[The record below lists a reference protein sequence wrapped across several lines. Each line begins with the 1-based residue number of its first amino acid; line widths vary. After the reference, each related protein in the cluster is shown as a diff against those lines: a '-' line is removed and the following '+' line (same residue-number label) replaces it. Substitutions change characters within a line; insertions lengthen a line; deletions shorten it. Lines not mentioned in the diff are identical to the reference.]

1 MRHGVYT
8 KRMVD
13 DDEVDD
19 LPEEPAEREAE
30 RRKFVERL
38 LPELIKRVVE
48 AGVVKLS
55 EGPENLRHFVH
66 EMRLPK
72 EIANYL
78 FAQIDE
84 TKNGLYRVVAKEIRD
99 FLEHTNLAEELTNA
113 LTKLSFEI
121 KTEIRFVP
129 NDASS
134 RMFPKPEVKS
144 EVKLADDDKPKVVPV
159 RAVAAPAKKDER
171 PRRRSR

>member
-1 MRHGVYT
+1 MI
-8 KRMVD
+8 D
-13 DDEVDD
+13 DDPDD
-19 LPEEPAEREAE
+19 PLEETGERDAE

-48 AGVVKLS
+48 AGVVKLA
-55 EGPENLRHFVH
+55 EGPENLRHFMQ

-72 EIANYL
+72 EIANYV

-99 FLEHTNLAEELTNA
+99 FLEHTNLAEEITNA

-129 NDASS
+129 NDSPS
-134 RMFPKPEVKS
+134 RLFPKPEVKS
-144 EVKLADDDKPKVVPV
+144 EVAIAEKEKPATVPT
-159 RAVAAPAKKDER
+159 RASPPQR
-171 PRRRSR
+171 QRRRSR

>member
-1 MRHGVYT
+1 MI
-8 KRMVD
+8 D
-13 DDEVDD
+13 DDPDD
-19 LPEEPAEREAE
+19 LPDEPEEKEAE
-30 RRKFVERL
+30 RRKFTERL

-48 AGVVKLS
+48 AGVVKLA

-72 EIANYL
+72 DVANYL

-84 TKNGLYRVVAKEIRD
+84 TKNGLYRVVAREIRD
-99 FLEHTNLAEELTNA
+99 FLEHTNIAEEVTNA

-129 NDASS
+129 NDAPS
-134 RMFPKPEVKS
+134 RLFPKPDVKS
-144 EVKLADDDKPKVVPV
+144 EVKLGSEPEPAP
-159 RAVAAPAKKDER
+159 AAAPTRAASTRKEDR

>member
-1 MRHGVYT
+1 MNGMMR
-8 KRMVD
+8 D
-13 DDEVDD
+13 DDHDD
-19 LPEEPAEREAE
+19 LPDEPEERDADRT
-30 RRKFVERL
+30 KFMERL

-72 EIANYL
+72 EMANYL
-78 FAQIDE
+78 FLQIDE
-84 TKNGLYRVVAKEIRD
+84 TKNGLYRVVAREIRD
-99 FLEHTNLAEELTNA
+99 FLEHTNLADEITNA

-129 NDASS
+129 NDTPS
-134 RMFPKPEVKS
+134 RLFPRPEVKS
-144 EVKLADDDKPKVVPV
+144 EVKVRDDDKPKGDPAPVP
-159 RAVAAPAKKDER
+159 APAPAPKKDER

>member
-1 MRHGVYT
+1 MI
-8 KRMVD
+8 D
-13 DDEVDD
+13 DDPDD
-19 LPEEPAEREAE
+19 LPEQTGERDAE

-48 AGVVKLS
+48 AGVVKIA
-55 EGPENLRHFVH
+55 EGPENLRHFMQ

-99 FLEHTNLAEELTNA
+99 FLEHTNLAEEITNA

-129 NDASS
+129 NDAPS
-134 RMFPKPEVKS
+134 RLFPKPEVKS
-144 EVKLADDDKPKVVPV
+144 EVAITEKEKSASVPT
-159 RAVAAPAKKDER
+159 RASSPQR